1 MGYITKSTKG
11 SSTVQQY
18 HTGTNP
24 NRTSIAEKIS
34 FGTGK
39 KNKQSPGFFN
49 MVVKYVKEKL
59 D

>member
-24 NRTSIAEKIS
+24 RKTSIAEKIS

-39 KNKQSPGFFN
+39 KNKQSPGFFD
-49 MVVKYVKEKL
+49 MIV

>member
-1 MGYITKSTKG
+1 MGYVTKSTKG

-18 HTGTNP
+18 HTGKNP
-24 NRTSIAEKIS
+24 NKTSIAEKIS

-39 KNKQSPGFFN
+39 KNKQSPGFLD
-49 MVVKYVKEKL
+49 MVVNYVKEKL

>member
-1 MGYITKSTKG
+1 MGYITKSTRG
-11 SSTVQQY
+11 SSTVKQY

-24 NRTSIAEKIS
+24 NKKSIAEKIS

-39 KNKQSPGFFN
+39 KNKQSPGFFD

>member
-18 HTGTNP
+18 HTGKNP
-24 NRTSIAEKIS
+24 NKKSIAEKIS
-34 FGTGK
+34 FGTGD
-39 KNKQSPGFFN
+39 KNKQSPGFFD
-49 MVVKYVKEKL
+49 MIVKTIKKAM

>member
-24 NRTSIAEKIS
+24 NKKSIAERIS
-34 FGTGK
+34 FGTGD
-39 KNKQSPGFFN
+39 KNKQSPGFLE
-49 MVVKYVKEKL
+49 MVVKTIKKAI